1 MASCVLLTEGF
12 RATLGAWPVLQIAV
26 ENGFGG
32 PHSQEKAEWMVG
44 VLEQYFQTN
53 ADLQQHEVE
62 DFLAEILNNEF
73 DTMVEDGSLPQV
85 AQQLCSL
92 FQQCQRGEEAA
103 VREQISQL
111 SQRKSRGRVTLM
123 KNHAPEEESEEE
135 VPMET
140 LDCGTGLIAV
150 PPAPPSDVIAPVD
163 NTSEDDEGWIVVQRK
178 K

>member
-1 MASCVLLTEGF
+1 MMASRVLLAESV
-12 RATLGAWPVLQIAV
+12 RAALGAWPVLQIAV

-44 VLEQYFQTN
+44 VVEQYFQTN
-53 ADLQQHEVE
+53 ADLQQYEVE

-85 AQQLCSL
+85 AHQLCSL
-92 FQQCQRGEEAA
+92 FQQCQKGEEAA
-103 VREQISQL
+103 VRERISQL
-111 SQRKSRGRVTLM
+111 SQSKTKGKITVVQSQV
-123 KNHAPEEESEEE
+123 PEESEEE

-140 LDCGTGLIAV
+140 LEAIPTMPTVAPTAPS
-150 PPAPPSDVIAPVD
+150 PPDVEIPA
-163 NTSEDDEGWIVVQRK
+163 EDDDGWIVVQRK